1 VVGKCCLIHHNVSKR
16 EDALLVEVNV
26 EYIPKGYHLHQWM
39 AAEVLVYFLGGLVKT
54 PHPFIFCI
62 SISFFSFSKLR

>member
-1 VVGKCCLIHHNVSKR
+1 VSKR

-26 EYIPKGYHLHQWM
+26 EDVAKGHNLHQRM
-39 AAEVLVYFLGGLVKT
+39 AAEVLVNLFGGLVKT